1 MMKGFSARKPI
12 VMEGSWN
19 GAGVVLQ
26 AEDAG
31 ELEARIRNLL
41 FAWHEP
47 SWYGSEIEYLEVDGP
62 SKIRPMLL
70 SPLIALDYLSS
81 PQPVRMLSIEWGQS
95 AKELQAGAARI
106 LEALTEG
113 HFEPDWTGWKGR
125 ERRWRFQDTP
135 DSGHKNEASG
145 EWLLQWLS
153 ACVEDLITEDDTV
166 RAAWSSLERSIGPAL
181 ERRSPDEEDWYIGIG
196 LKQDSFPFRIAL
208 QLAEPD
214 ESGDW
219 TLRAA
224 LRGRSG
230 EDGWIPLDRGDRS
243 GSWRP
248 ASGSVL
254 RLPEEWLPLLEERLQ
269 REERKWSQALPE
281 WIEPEGET
289 VKRKLDDEEAWLFLE
304 QASLKLLDAGATV
317 LLPGWWE
324 NVRKRRVR
332 LKAKLKSAAGS
343 ADQPMF
349 GLSQIVQFDWKLALG
364 GADLSEEEFMK
375 LAAQNK
381 RLMKIDGEWI
391 HLHPE
396 DITRIRG
403 WIKKNGGRKGLS
415 FRDIMQMHLQGGI
428 ALSEDEE
435 IGEELLKVEV
445 ELNSHLQ
452 QLMNQLQDTTELPL
466 VEVPS
471 SFRGELRPY
480 QHQGVSWLTFLR
492 RFGLG
497 ATLADDMGLGKTIQ
511 FTAYLLHI
519 KETGGEGDPSL
530 LICPTSVIGNWEKE
544 LQRFA
549 PGLDV
554 RLHYGPRRVRGRDAF
569 VEFAKGADLVITS
582 YALASLDEEELGAFQ
597 WESLCLDE
605 AQNIKNVYTKQ
616 SSAIRNLRS
625 GHRIALTGTPMENR
639 LSELWSIYDFT
650 NPGYLGSLPEFRRAV
665 ILPIEKERNLEMIG
679 SLQRRIKPFMLRR
692 LKKDPAIQ
700 LSLPEKNEGQVYV
713 TLTAEQGALYEGI
726 VSDLLEKLD
735 TLAPMQ
741 RRGLILASITRL
753 KQVCDHPA
761 LLLGEE
767 QDSGLWTPDRSAK
780 LMRLLEMCEEIAAEG
795 ERALIFTQFVDMGL
809 ALQRILKERLGLPV
823 PYLHGG
829 VPKAKRDDMIAA
841 FQDPEQ
847 PHGAFVLSLKAGGIG
862 LNLTEANHVFHFDR
876 WWNPAVENQATDRAF
891 RIGQTRQVQVHKFV
905 ALGTLEERIH
915 EMIERKQS
923 LNDQVVSQSEQW
935 ITELSTDELRE
946 IFTLRRDWLEG

>member
-1 MMKGFSARKPI
+1 MMKGFSAAKPI
-12 VMEGSWN
+12 VVEGSWN
-19 GAGVVLQ
+19 GAGVTLWT
-26 AEDAG
+26 EDAG
-31 ELEARIRNLL
+31 ELEARLRDLL

-47 SWYGSEIEYLEVDGP
+47 SWFGSDIEYTDAEEPG
-62 SKIRPMLL
+62 KGRKMLIE
-70 SPLIALDYLSS
+70 PLLALDYLCS
-81 PQPVRMLSIEWGQS
+81 PQPVRMLAVEWAES
-95 AKELQAGAARI
+95 AAKLLNGAQRI
-106 LEALTEG
+106 MNALTQG
-113 HFEPDWTGWKGR
+113 SFEPDWSGWKDGDR
-125 ERRWRFQDTP
+125 KWRFKDAASDT
-135 DSGHKNEASG
+135 DLWMNE
-145 EWLLQWLS
+145 WLS
-153 ACVEDLITEDDTV
+153 ASLEALLAANADI
-166 RAAWSSLERSIGPAL
+166 RAAWSALERSIGPAL
-181 ERRSPDEEDWYIGIG
+181 ERRLPDEEDWYIGIG
-196 LKQDSFPFRIAL
+196 LKQDTFPFRIAL

-214 ESGDW
+214 ESGVW
-219 TLRAA
+219 SLRAA

-230 EDGWIPLDRGDRS
+230 EDGWIPLDRGSRP

-248 ASGSVL
+248 AAGSVL
-254 RLPEEWLPLLEERLQ
+254 RLPEDWLPLLEERLE
-269 REERKWSQALPE
+269 REERKWKQALPD
-281 WIEPEGET
+281 WVEPDGET
-289 VKRKLDDEEAWLFLE
+289 VKRQLADEEAWLFLE
-304 QASLKLLDAGATV
+304 QASLKLLDAGAIV

-332 LKAKLKSAAGS
+332 LKAKLRSAAGS
-343 ADQPMF
+343 AEQPMF

-364 GADLSEEEFMK
+364 GADLTEEEFMQ

-381 RLMKIDGEWI
+381 RLIKIDGEWV

-396 DITRIRG
+396 DISRIKS
-403 WIKKNGGRKGLS
+403 WMKKNGGRKGLS
-415 FRDIMQMHLQGGI
+415 FQEIMQMHLQGGI
-428 ALSEDEE
+428 TLSDEAED
-435 IGEELLKVEV
+435 GEELLKAEV
-445 ELNSHLQ
+445 ELNGHLQ
-452 QLMNQLQDTTELPL
+452 QLMNQLQNTAELPL
-466 VEVPS
+466 VQVPS
-471 SFRGELRPY
+471 TFRGELRPY
-480 QHQGVSWLTFLR
+480 QLQGVSWLAFLR

-511 FTAYLLHI
+511 FTVYLLFI
-519 KETGGEGDPSL
+519 KEAGGISEGQPSL
-530 LICPTSVIGNWEKE
+530 LVCPTSVIGNWEKE

-554 RLHYGPRRVRGRDAF
+554 RLHYGPRRARGEKAF
-569 VEFAKGADLVITS
+569 REFAEGADLIITS
-582 YALASLDEEELGAFQ
+582 YALAALDEEELGALE

-605 AQNIKNVYTKQ
+605 AQNIKNIYTKQ

-625 GHRIALTGTPMENR
+625 RHRIALTGTPMENR

-650 NPGYLGSLPEFRRAV
+650 NPGYLGTLPEFRRAV
-665 ILPIEKERNLEMIG
+665 ILPIEKERNTDKIA

-735 TLAPMQ
+735 TLGPMQ

-767 QDSGLWTPDRSAK
+767 RESGLWTPDRSAK
-780 LMRLLEMCEEIAAEG
+780 LLRLLEMCEEIAAEG
-795 ERALIFTQFVDMGL
+795 ERALIFTQFVDMGK
-809 ALQRILKERLGLPV
+809 ALQTALAEKMGLPV

-829 VPKAKRDDMIAA
+829 VPKAKRDEMIAA
-841 FQDPEQ
+841 FQDPGQ
-847 PHGAFVLSLKAGGIG
+847 PHGAFVLSLKAGGTG

-891 RIGQTRQVQVHKFV
+891 RIGQRRQVQVHKFV
-905 ALGTLEERIH
+905 TLGTLEERIH

-923 LNDQVVSQSEQW
+923 LNDQVVSQTEQW
-935 ITELSTDELRE
+935 ITELSNDELRE
-946 IFTLRRDWLEG
+946 IFTLRREWLDS